1 MTQRF
6 FGRGE
11 GTQHVKKRKDTYR
24 PLHDL
29 ARVRPYRPQRAH
41 FTVEHSST
49 VILPEIAEQAECL
62 RTDAIKTINFPF
74 PDYKAP
80 LAPKREF

>member
-24 PLHDL
+24 PLLHDL
-29 ARVRPYRPQRAH
+29 VRGSTLRLQRAH

-49 VILPEIAEQAECL
+49 VIAPPEIPEQAECL
-62 RTDAIKTINFPF
+62 RTDAIKTLNFPF
-74 PDYKAP
+74 
-80 LAPKREF
+80 LITSSLST